1 MKSRQSLIRFK
12 RFQVDQ
18 KRQQLAQI
26 ENMIAEFHRMAD
38 DLDKQIGEEEA
49 KAGISDVAHFAYPTF
64 ARAAAQRRDNLMNSA
79 GELDGQLREAQDAL
93 AEAIEELKKVEILEE
108 RSADRDRQEDADRE
122 QAEMDEIGMR
132 IGFAQTA

>member
-38 DLDKQIGEEEA
+38 DLDHQISEEES

-79 GELDGQLREAQDAL
+79 SELDGQLRDAQDAL

-108 RSADRDRQEDADRE
+108 RSADRDRQDEADRE
-122 QAEMDEIGMR
+122 QANMDEIGLRM
-132 IGFAQTA
+132 GMVQTA

>member
-26 ENMIAEFHRMAD
+26 ENMIAEFHRMAN
-38 DLDKQIGEEEA
+38 DLDNQIGEEEA

-79 GELDGQLREAQDAL
+79 GELDGQLRDAQDAL

-108 RSADRDRQEDADRE
+108 RSADRDRQDEADRE

-132 IGFAQTA
+132 IGLAQTA

>member
-38 DLDKQIGEEEA
+38 DLDHQISEEES

-79 GELDGQLREAQDAL
+79 SELDGQLRDAQDAL

-108 RSADRDRQEDADRE
+108 RSADRDRQDEADRE
-122 QAEMDEIGMR
+122 QADMDEIGLRM
-132 IGFAQTA
+132 GMVQTA

>member
-18 KRQQLAQI
+18 KRAQLAQI
-26 ENMIAEFHRMAD
+26 ENMIAEFHRMAE
-38 DLDKQIGEEEA
+38 DLDNQIADEEA

-79 GELDGQLREAQDAL
+79 GELDGQLRDAQDAL

-108 RSADRDRQEDADRE
+108 RSVDRERQEEASRE
-122 QAEMDEIGMR
+122 QAEMDEIGLRM
-132 IGFAQTA
+132 GVAQSA

>member
-38 DLDKQIGEEEA
+38 DLDHQISEEES

-64 ARAAAQRRDNLMNSA
+64 ARAAAQRRDNLMNSVS
-79 GELDGQLREAQDAL
+79 ELDGQLRDAQDAL

-108 RSADRDRQEDADRE
+108 RSADRDRQDEADRE
-122 QAEMDEIGMR
+122 QADMDEIGLRM
-132 IGFAQTA
+132 GMVQTA